1 MLDFGGGSGLLVRL
15 LRDVGIESYWSD
27 EYCENLFARGFEW
40 QENIKPTLATCFEVF
55 EHLPNPR
62 EQIDSMLKICPN
74 LLFSTELLPC
84 PIPESNGANAWWY
97 YGFSH
102 GQHISFYTYKS
113 LELIAKAHNLHF
125 CSYGGLHLFSQVY
138 ISPLHFKWLIRL
150 AHRGLFTLIKRR
162 FYSKTMSD
170 CEKLSQAKL

>member
-1 MLDFGGGSGLLVRL
+1 MRL

-40 QENIKPTLATCFEVF
+40 QEIKPTLATCFEVF

-62 EQIDSMLKICPN
+62 EQIDSMLRICPN

-113 LELIAKAHNLHF
+113 LEFIAKAHNLHF
-125 CSYGGLHLFSQVY
+125 CSYGGLHLFSEHH
-138 ISPLHFKWLIRL
+138 ISPTLFKWTIRF
-150 AHRGLFTLIKRR
+150 AHHGLFALVSRR
-162 FYSKTMSD
+162 FTPKTIIDSKM
-170 CEKLSQAKL
+170 LSTGCM

>member
-40 QENIKPTLATCFEVF
+40 QRDIQPTLCTCFEVF

-62 EQIDSMLKICPN
+62 TQIDSMLKICPN

-84 PIPESNGANAWWY
+84 AIPESSGANAWWY

-125 CSYGGLHLFSQVY
+125 CSYGGLHLFSQSH
-138 ISPLHFKWLIRL
+138 ISPLYFKWVVKL
-150 AHRGLFTLIKRR
+150 AHKGLFTLIKRR
-162 FYSKTMSD
+162 FASKTMND
-170 CEKLSQAKL
+170 CEKLSQMEL

>member
-1 MLDFGGGSGLLVRL
+1 MRL

-150 AHRGLFTLIKRR
+150 AHHGLFALVSRR
-162 FYSKTMSD
+162 FTPKTIIDSKM
-170 CEKLSQAKL
+170 LSTGCM